1 MPLKLYKRGEIWH
14 YRGTIGP
21 TEKRERL
28 GGSCKTGDKD
38 TASRQIAEIEA
49 RYWRGHFDGPGSILT
64 FAQAAAQFE
73 AAGKPPAHLA
83 PIKDYFK
90 ETLVKDITSG
100 WVRTMAIELYGHC
113 SGASRNRLAI
123 TPTQSI
129 INFAAESD
137 LCSPIRVKRFKVETK
152 VKTPATL
159 QWVKTFQSEAPAHL
173 GAYALFMFL
182 TGCRPSEALNVR
194 WEDVSLNGCT
204 ALIRETKVSTERV
217 AHLPTSLVTALA
229 NIPRVND
236 RPVFVYQNYDDMMW
250 LWNETIKRAKIQR
263 LTPHCCRHGF
273 ATGLLRAGVDVV
285 TVAWLGGW
293 SSPAQVFKTYGHALK
308 DRTLTD
314 VLAGTKLTQP
324 IVDAVKALENAG

>member
-1 MPLKLYKRGEIWH
+1 MPLKLYKRGATWH

-21 TEKRERL
+21 TEKRVRF
-28 GGSCKTGDKD
+28 GGSCKTGDRD
-38 TASRQIAEIEA
+38 QAARQVAEIEA
-49 RYWRGHFDGPGSILT
+49 RYWKSCFDGPGSILT
-64 FAQAAAQFE
+64 FAEAAANFE
-73 AAGKPPAHLA
+73 AAGKPGAFLG
-83 PIKDYFK
+83 PIKKYFQ
-90 ETLVKDITSG
+90 ELLVKDITSG
-100 WVRTMAIELYGHC
+100 AVRTMAIKLYGHC

-123 TPTQSI
+123 TPTQSV
-129 INFAAESD
+129 INFNAESD
-137 LCSPIRVKRFKVETK
+137 LCSPIRVKRFKAETK
-152 VKTPATL
+152 VKTPTTL
-159 QWVKTFQSEAPAHL
+159 QWVKAFQAEAPLHL

-204 ALIRETKVSTERV
+204 ALIRETKVSTERT

-236 RPVFVYQNYDDMMW
+236 RPVFVYQKYDDLTDMW
-250 LWNETIKRAKIQR
+250 NKTCARANIQR

-273 ATGLLRAGVDVV
+273 ATELLRAGIDVV

-293 SSPAQVFKTYGHALK
+293 SDPSQVFKTYGHALK

-314 VLAGTKLTQP
+314 VLAGTKLTHP
-324 IVDAVKALENAG
+324 IADAVKVLEKIA

>member
-1 MPLKLYKRGEIWH
+1 MSLKLYRRGEIWH

-21 TEKRERL
+21 AEKRCRL
-28 GGSCKTGDKD
+28 GGSCKTGDRD
-38 TASRQIAEIEA
+38 QAARQVAEIEA
-49 RYWRGHFDGPGSILT
+49 RYWKGCFDGPGSILT
-64 FAQAAAQFE
+64 FAQAAALFE
-73 AAGKPPAHLA
+73 AAGKPTTFLE

-100 WVRTMAIELYGHC
+100 TVRTMAIELYGHC

-123 TPTQSI
+123 TPTQSV
-129 INFAAESD
+129 INFNAESD
-137 LCSPIRVKRFKVETK
+137 RCSPIRVKRFKAETK
-152 VKTPATL
+152 VKVPATL
-159 QWVKTFQSEAPAHL
+159 QWVKAFAVEAPAHL

-194 WEDVSLNGCT
+194 WEDISLNGCT
-204 ALIRETKVSTERV
+204 ALIRETKVSTERT

-236 RPVFVYQNYDDMMW
+236 RPVFIYRTYDDMMQ
-250 LWNETIKRAKIQR
+250 LWNATIERAKIPR

-273 ATGLLRAGVDVV
+273 ATELLRAGVDVV

-314 VLAGTKLTQP
+314 VLTGTKLTQP
-324 IVDAVKALENAG
+324 ILAAVESLEKTA

>member
-1 MPLKLYKRGEIWH
+1 MPLKLYKRGDVWH

-28 GGSCKTGDKD
+28 GGSCKTGDRD
-38 TASRQIAEIEA
+38 TAARPVAEIAA

-64 FAQAAAQFE
+64 FAQAAAFFE
-73 AAGKPPAHLA
+73 IAGKPITFID

-100 WVRTMAIELYGHC
+100 AVRTMAIELYGHC

-123 TPTQSI
+123 TPTQSV
-129 INFAAESD
+129 INFNAESER
-137 LCSPIRVKRFKVETK
+137 CAPIRVKRFKAETK
-152 VKTPATL
+152 IKTPATL
-159 QWVKTFQSEAPAHL
+159 QWVKAFGAEAPPHL
-173 GAYALFMFL
+173 AAYALFMFL
-182 TGCRPSEALNVR
+182 TGCRPSEALSLR

-204 ALIRETKVSTERV
+204 ALIRETKVSTERS

-229 NIPRVND
+229 NIPRVNG
-236 RPVFVYQNYDDMMW
+236 RPVFIYEHYDNMMW
-250 LWNETIKRAKIQR
+250 LWKETVKRAKLPR

-273 ATGLLRAGVDVV
+273 ATELLRAGVDVV

-293 SSPAQVFKTYGHALK
+293 TSPAQVFKTYGHALK
-308 DRTLTD
+308 DRTITD
-314 VLAGTKLTQP
+314 VLAVAKLTQP
-324 IVDAVKALENAG
+324 IMNAVEALENTA